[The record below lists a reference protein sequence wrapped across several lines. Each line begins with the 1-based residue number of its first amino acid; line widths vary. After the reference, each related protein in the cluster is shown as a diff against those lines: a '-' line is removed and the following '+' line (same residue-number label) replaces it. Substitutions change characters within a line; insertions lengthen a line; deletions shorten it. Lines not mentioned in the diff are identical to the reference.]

1 MARGGQ
7 RVGDDSDGSNGDNTC
22 PAEEVTVV
30 LLFQSLVASL
40 AETRL
45 PTFSRKARKLDS
57 SM

>member
-1 MARGGQ
+1 M
-7 RVGDDSDGSNGDNTC
+7 GDDSDGSDGDNTC
-22 PAEEVTVV
+22 PAEAAVV
-30 LLFQSLVASL
+30 FLFQSLVASL